1 MLGCWH
7 KLFSMQR
14 FLDQRLATIFSK
26 FLKKKNLKSFCRG
39 IKCNEIE
46 QVNPVLKANLLISLK
61 FGLHESSATKY
72 KRGKTATLEK
82 YIRAIRE
89 WIGLL
94 ERKEMQWL
102 TVIVFDE
109 AGFEAFQFVAGDD
122 CLRLNINIA
131 LKSARNWNW
140 KARLLL
146 FLKGS
151 LNFSHPLSDAWIL
164 WSFYSVHF
172 VG

>member
-1 MLGCWH
+1 MCFLVLG
-7 KLFSMQR
+7 
-14 FLDQRLATIFSK
+14 FLSQCFLADTNFFQCKDFWINGFFQVFKGKKSK
-26 FLKKKNLKSFCRG
+26 MSDFCRG

-46 QVNPVLKANLLISLK
+46 VNPVLKENLLISLK

-82 YIRAIRE
+82 YIRE

-122 CLRLNINIA
+122 CLCLHINIA
-131 LKSARNWNW
+131 LKSARNWKG
-140 KARLLL
+140 KA
-146 FLKGS
+146 
-151 LNFSHPLSDAWIL
+151 HD
-164 WSFYSVHF
+164 Y
-172 VG
+172 

>member
-1 MLGCWH
+1 
-7 KLFSMQR
+7 MQR

-26 FLKKKNLKSFCRG
+26 FLKKKNMKSFG
-39 IKCNEIE
+39 LGVEYNEIE

-82 YIRAIRE
+82 YIIE

-122 CLRLNINIA
+122 CLCLHINIA
-131 LKSARNWNW
+131 LKSARNWKG
-140 KARLLL
+140 KA
-146 FLKGS
+146 
-151 LNFSHPLSDAWIL
+151 HD
-164 WSFYSVHF
+164 Y
-172 VG
+172 

>member
-1 MLGCWH
+1 
-7 KLFSMQR
+7 
-14 FLDQRLATIFSK
+14 
-26 FLKKKNLKSFCRG
+26 
-39 IKCNEIE
+39 
-46 QVNPVLKANLLISLK
+46 
-61 FGLHESSATKY
+61 
-72 KRGKTATLEK
+72 
-82 YIRAIRE
+82 
-89 WIGLL
+89 
-94 ERKEMQWL
+94 MQWL

-151 LNFSHPLSDAWIL
+151 LNFSHPLSDALDIVQREL
-164 WSFYSVHF
+164 GNFFPPLFPPLPLHSY
-172 VG
+172 